1 MLTRTIHFPLRSDS
15 KCGRERHAPGSGY
28 QKFELG
34 SRNTHA
40 DIRNGARN
48 MTVNE
53 TPIRTLIVD
62 DHPILR
68 EGLAAMLES
77 QSDMTL
83 VTEAS
88 NGQSAIDLYR
98 LHQPDIT
105 IMDLRLPDMNGIEAI
120 THIRAEFPSARIIVL
135 TTYLGDVQAGR
146 ALKAGAQAFLL
157 KATLRTDL
165 LDVIRA
171 VHLGKKRVPIE
182 VASEIAEHAGDEAM
196 TPREIEVLENV
207 ASGHSNKSV
216 ADRLDIS
223 EETVKTHVRSI
234 LSKLGASDRTHA
246 VTIAL
251 RRGFLEM

>member
-1 MLTRTIHFPLRSDS
+1 VYLELVTQSFEEGVMLKRCESNTSNNARVGTQET
-15 KCGRERHAPGSGY
+15 ERKH
-28 QKFELG
+28 
-34 SRNTHA
+34 
-40 DIRNGARN
+40 
-48 MTVNE
+48 MTANE

-62 DHPILR
+62 DHPVLR
-68 EGLAAMLES
+68 EGLAAMLDS
-77 QSDMTL
+77 QVDMTL
-83 VTEAS
+83 VAEAS

-98 LHQPDIT
+98 LHRPDVT

-120 THIRAEFPSARIIVL
+120 THIRAEFPEARIIVL

-171 VHLGKKRVPIE
+171 VHLGKRRVPIE
-182 VASEIAEHAGDEAM
+182 VASEIAEHAGDDAL

-207 ASGHSNKSV
+207 ASGHSNKIV

-223 EETVKTHVRSI
+223 EETVKTHMRSI

-251 RRGFLEM
+251 RRGFLDM

>member
-1 MLTRTIHFPLRSDS
+1 
-15 KCGRERHAPGSGY
+15 
-28 QKFELG
+28 
-34 SRNTHA
+34 
-40 DIRNGARN
+40 
-48 MTVNE
+48 MTFQE
-53 TPIRTLIVD
+53 TPIRTYIVD
-62 DHPILR
+62 DHPVLR
-68 EGLAAMLES
+68 EGLAAMLGS
-77 QSDMTL
+77 QVDMTL
-83 VTEAS
+83 VGEAS
-88 NGQSAIDLYR
+88 TGQAAIDLYR
-98 LHQPDIT
+98 LHEPDVT

-120 THIRAEFPSARIIVL
+120 THIRAEFPEARIIVL

-171 VHLGKKRVPIE
+171 VHRGKKRVPIE
-182 VASEIAEHAGDEAM
+182 VASELAEHAGDDAL

-207 ASGHSNKSV
+207 ASGHSNKIV

-223 EETVKTHVRSI
+223 EETVKTHMRSI

-251 RRGFLEM
+251 RRGFLDM